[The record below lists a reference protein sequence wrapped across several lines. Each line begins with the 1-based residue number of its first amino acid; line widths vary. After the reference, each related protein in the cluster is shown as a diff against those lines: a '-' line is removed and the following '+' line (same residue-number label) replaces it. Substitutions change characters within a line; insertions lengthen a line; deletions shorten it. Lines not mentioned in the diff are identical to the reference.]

1 MSWQAWADALR
12 RDPQQAVGDLL
23 RGAAEV
29 GPFERAA
36 PHEMLLAILPRAAA
50 CKRGPC
56 SASPG
61 RARRPPS
68 PGPTCR
74 G

>member
-23 RGAAEV
+23 RGAADV

-36 PHEMLLAILPRAAA
+36 PHEMLLAILPHWMLKYILGYYMKQQA
-50 CKRGPC
+50 KDWVIKLD
-56 SASPG
+56 
-61 RARRPPS
+61 
-68 PGPTCR
+68 
-74 G
+74 